1 MKRFRLASLL
11 LVLSF
16 SISCGTSTSSSKL
29 SAVRKYNG
37 TASVGDFLTISIDS
51 TAKTITYSNHSNG
64 DSGTVPY
71 TVNVD
76 GTYTVTDPQ
85 GNLLAAYEVPG
96 FVLLVETAKSGP
108 THNTP
113 ALITAIESVPTSI
126 SNLASKNFNY
136 MQWRTSSGGLEVG
149 TVSIDTLGD
158 IQHDSFR
165 PSGVLQQVPDYFG
178 GGTFPASSIVEDPS
192 GNFFTI
198 HETQG
203 NSDDVVFGT
212 QNGLWA
218 VDGGGGAILGLP
230 KTATKAFDP
239 TTAGTYTAIYYE
251 KANAQAG
258 PNNTETGT
266 ASEGKGT
273 LTVGANASV
282 TLADSLG
289 TTLAT
294 GTLVAVADSSYIYD
308 GTSNTLSDPC
318 NGMFTARVTAA
329 NGDRQDFFVSF
340 QGKAALFASFQT
352 AVPVVTQPA
361 TYTYFYGVG
370 LK

>member
-1 MKRFRLASLL
+1 MKRLTLVSLFC
-11 LVLSF
+11 LSF
-16 SISCGTSTSSSKL
+16 LASCGTSTTSTPTN
-29 SAVRKYNG
+29 AVRSYNG

-51 TAKTITYSNHSNG
+51 NAHTISYANHSNG

-71 TVNVD
+71 TVNLD
-76 GTYTVTDPQ
+76 GTYTVIDPQ

-96 FVLLVETAKSGP
+96 FVLMLETAKSGP

-126 SNLASKNFNY
+126 SNLAGENFNY
-136 MQWRTSSGGLEVG
+136 LQFRTSNGGMEVG
-149 TVSIDTLGD
+149 SVSINAQGD
-158 IQHDSFR
+158 IQHESFR
-165 PSGVLQQVPDYFG
+165 PSAVLNQSPNYFG
-178 GGTFPASSIVEDPS
+178 GGTFPATSIEEDVS

-198 HETQG
+198 HESQG
-203 NSDDVVFGT
+203 NSDDIVFGT

-230 KTATKAFDP
+230 KTTNKAFDAN
-239 TTAGTYTAIYYE
+239 TAGTYTAIYYE
-251 KANAQAG
+251 KASAQSG
-258 PNNTETGT
+258 PNNTETGI
-266 ASEGKGT
+266 ASQGKAT
-273 LTVGANASV
+273 LTVGANGSV
-282 TLADSLG
+282 TLIDSQG
-289 TTLAT
+289 NTLAS
-294 GTLVAVADSSYIYD
+294 GTLAAVADSSYIYD
-308 GTSNTLSDPC
+308 GTANTMSDPC
-318 NGMFTARVTAA
+318 LGMFTARVTAA

-352 AVPVVTQPA
+352 AVPVVAQPP